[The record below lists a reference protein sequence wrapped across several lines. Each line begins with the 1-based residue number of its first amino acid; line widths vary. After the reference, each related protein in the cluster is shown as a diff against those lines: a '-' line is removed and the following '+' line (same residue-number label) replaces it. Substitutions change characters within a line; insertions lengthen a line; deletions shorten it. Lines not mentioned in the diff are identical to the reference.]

1 MYVPLKVTTDESKN
15 VIKLYY
21 KRNSFKYTV
30 EHYTEKLDGTWEYKD
45 IQKWC
50 YLEDLLSL
58 AED

>member
-1 MYVPLKVTTDESKN
+1 MTQNGTQKIEWKWTIGS
-15 VIKLYY
+15 
-21 KRNSFKYTV
+21 SFTYLGW
-30 EHYTEKLDGTWEYKD
+30 HYPQKGFGTWEYKD